1 MVIYHHQLNG
11 HESDQTL
18 VRQWASLVAQLVKTL
33 PAMQEICVWSLGRED
48 SWRRETLP
56 TPVFWPGE
64 FHSPGVHKELDTT
77 EWLSLSLFTGT
88 QWRREEPGTLQSM
101 GLQSQTWLNNWTT
114 TTRTL
119 RSVQTTSWQRVVD
132 LTCPWGKT
140 INKCFLSHV
149 VANLLILFS
158 NWNLKRIHLPN

>member
-18 VRQWASLVAQLVKTL
+18 VRQWASLVAQLVKNL

-48 SWRRETLP
+48 PWRRETLP
-56 TPVFWPGE
+56 TPAIQPE
-64 FHSPGVHKELDTT
+64 RI
-77 EWLSLSLFTGT
+77 SLSLFTGT
-88 QWRREEPGTLQSM
+88 QWRREEPGMLQSM

-119 RSVQTTSWQRVVD
+119 RSVQTTSWRRVVD
-132 LTCPWGKT
+132 LTCPWGKI